1 MREGGRG
8 VGGERTEMGQVL
20 LCAWSHLEFR
30 IIILQKYLRN
40 KLVAATCYELVNA
53 SCMMHQGNSPV

>member
-8 VGGERTEMGQVL
+8 GGERTEMGQAL

-30 IIILQKYLRN
+30 IIILQKYLVCYHQARGSN
-40 KLVAATCYELVNA
+40 MLQTC
-53 SCMMHQGNSPV
+53 